1 MPETGIDQIN
11 DEATPAQTDVLSS
24 HLLGGKKKHDEDKN
38 VETEE
43 IQHLDKGADY
53 LTTMLLQ
60 QGVKET
66 KTKSKKTPPKLDELK
81 KLFVQKLVDS
91 GYVKIGDKVLVVRR
105 GDVIPKIESSL
116 GSAIK
121 SDLENR
127 FHADGTQFIGELP
140 PSRAI
145 KIPSQCPACRTELIV
160 EGAFLTIS
168 IPFFLASSIAA
179 STRSKPTT

>member
-11 DEATPAQTDVLSS
+11 EDAAPGQTDVLSS

-43 IQHLDKGADY
+43 IHHLDKGADY

-81 KLFVQKLVDS
+81 KIFVQRLIES
-91 GYVKIGDKVLVVRR
+91 GYVRVGDKGRTILTDI
-105 GDVIPKIESSL
+105 GKKFLDNQTKNA
-116 GSAIK
+116 AIK
-121 SDLENR
+121 VELAKLKNLEYRKSLERQAKRNQKKR
-127 FHADGTQFIGELP
+127 
-140 PSRAI
+140 
-145 KIPSQCPACRTELIV
+145 K
-160 EGAFLTIS
+160 
-168 IPFFLASSIAA
+168 
-179 STRSKPTT
+179 KK

>member
-11 DEATPAQTDVLSS
+11 EDTTPGQTDVLSS

-66 KTKSKKTPPKLDELK
+66 KTKSKKTPPKLEELK
-81 KLFVQKLVDS
+81 KMFVQNLLKA
-91 GYVKIGDKVLVVRR
+91 GYVTVDDKDRTILTDN
-105 GDVIPKIESSL
+105 GKKFLDNQTKNA
-116 GSAIK
+116 AIK
-121 SDLENR
+121 VELAKLKNLEYR
-127 FHADGTQFIGELP
+127 KSLERKAK
-140 PSRAI
+140 S
-145 KIPSQCPACRTELIV
+145 
-160 EGAFLTIS
+160 
-168 IPFFLASSIAA
+168 
-179 STRSKPTT
+179 RSKKRKKKR